1 MSYFQDWLSKS
12 FKPCCLVFCTEK
24 ARAIIAQNDLTPSEF
39 LRPFGDFRGK
49 KLQIQFNDKES
60 ISLNDLILDFYDTEN
75 YIQIKKNSAIKCIE
89 TMFNKNEPKWSL
101 NSPLITKNSVETI
114 KNKFISEQYNTLW
127 FKEFE
132 KTLFECLFFDEYE
145 LYQQPL
151 INIFITHI
159 GEIATV
165 INDKL
170 AKKLPKI
177 IHEKRYDYS
186 EESVIINLNDC
197 KDNILKDEEVKK
209 SKDRFSKFKNYY
221 IFNWDINCPPYANPE
236 EKEQKKI
243 SDNFK
248 NYFHRLDIYD
258 SSNDKYKDY
267 MNKQYGKYIN
277 EKNYRKYREDFLSYF
292 NNIFLA
298 KIQEK
303 IINSFSDKIK
313 KNTGF
318 SNFFKKNVLNYY
330 RDTKIYRFTELERA
344 YYNLGLTYFYFHN
357 YDLANENLKLLRNSL
372 KEKSDKH
379 KDRVKEVKAMSKFLQ
394 KKTAKK
400 EFNILEE
407 MKLTGNS
414 FQIIRQEI
422 VIIKMMESKLQ
433 DGNRDE
439 IKNLCKTIEKFFI
452 FNKAEYRKDNK
463 EIIFRYFNALLQEKL
478 GIYNIIENKFRRYVY
493 YMAMTGKIFNQLEM
507 KNYALYCF
515 SKLLYFIDNPSS
527 SFINFR
533 MNFNHLLGGI
543 CNTIKYN
550 EGSFKFYKN
559 AFEFSCINFNSSIE
573 RQNKYLQYYLSIFT
587 HVKLDK
593 KNSYNNIDL
602 YELNIPQVDN
612 ASLFVLEN
620 DDYDIKERAKKMEN
634 SKEKSWLKFNKY
646 AESLTTDVYASL
658 DEIDLNHIKL
668 INDLTNET
676 QKVIANVHTDRYFQ
690 GNINQKLFVKCSI
703 RNPLSIEIIVS
714 SIKLYC
720 SFIPEKGSSMNTNV
734 IPSTINTNENKDKEN
749 KNDDKNNVE
758 KVEKNEDKKDII
770 NNENFKENTEE
781 EKKEETKED
790 IKNNEK
796 TEENNAINIEDN
808 ETNNIKNNKEEITFD
823 NDENKE
829 NKENEDN
836 NIIEKENE
844 ENENNIKIKEDIIK
858 EELGKKEENDIKE
871 EENKEREN
879 LEIEQQTNEKEE
891 KIESIEE
898 KEKEEKIE
906 IIEEKECK
914 ENKEEIKDNK
924 EIINEENEIEKER
937 EKEKEKD
944 NENNVEENK
953 IKDNEEK
960 INNIED
966 IKEINKDEH
975 DINKEENIN
984 EAENTKDN
992 DKNDKENDLEKEVID
1007 NKNNEDEQKEEI
1019 KYINDISDNNIEN
1032 KDNIQQ
1038 NDQEIKEP
1046 EKNKENNNDIKDT
1059 KEQTINEENPQNKTE
1074 ENKEINNTI
1083 EQNNNKNINTKIDTE
1098 NKDTGKTRSSLE
1110 RNFKIDSHTKQ
1121 KESNDNNKEITPD
1134 STDNRNYSFPKKDNT
1149 NNNTKQVI
1157 QSPER
1162 EIQNVQNIL
1171 SFSVCEKKLKPG
1183 EVVELEL
1190 NVSSSQ
1196 EGKIIVKGL
1205 EFSLFSQINI
1215 IHLFSKKTSP
1225 SLYYYTNRK
1234 KIFTLGGASHISSSS
1249 SSEYESRNSSE
1260 LTAKNLILNNNIIPR
1275 RNKIEYIVRDYK
1287 NDLYVSFPLGTK
1299 VQSFLYQM
1307 FFFPILIK
1315 NNSPTYRVRR
1325 YTIFIEECDKCKIK
1339 TFFNFITRD
1348 NKIKPRGS
1356 QDLIFIPLIPM
1367 ATGKLYLK
1375 ILIKFISDLRQKP
1388 IQVKRY
1394 LIKLKVKE
1402 SISFEVKEYC
1412 SNINEDKDGKTYN
1425 KIDFNI
1431 KTNLRIRNI
1440 KEIKDLNMKDVLYNK
1455 DLNLINQKNYLI
1467 NSKEIHKKYVF
1478 DKKNDFNKNPVNS
1491 NNNQLQFNYD
1501 FVTKNINENFNY
1513 ENIDNN
1519 TIDTSY
1525 IFDKFK
1531 KILNNS
1537 NSNYIFFP
1545 WEATYTKAENPDD
1558 KNKEINKEVT
1568 LYGLYPYKL
1577 KVENSE
1583 TTKTFLSFLF
1593 NKFTDLKIS
1602 TKKLDS
1608 KKTLIKMILKLDKI
1622 GLASMGDK
1630 IEKYEIYASNTPKSI
1645 IWLGPKKYIVK
1656 NNLDENYFT
1665 CRFNFITILKGNI
1678 EVNRISVLV
1687 YKKPDKSGEQYSMVN
1702 INHITKPNSIFIE

>member
-452 FNKAEYRKDNK
+452 FNKEEYRKDNN

-493 YMAMTGKIFNQLEM
+493 YMAMTGRIFNQLEM

-720 SFIPEKGSSMNTNV
+720 SFIPEKGSSMNTNS

-749 KNDDKNNVE
+749 KNDDNSDDNNTKEIKKNEINIINDEFNTIEKNN
-758 KVEKNEDKKDII
+758 
-770 NNENFKENTEE
+770 EE
-781 EKKEETKED
+781 ENEKKSIESNKANGSHHSQENKNKANLNCIETKEKD
-790 IKNNEK
+790 SNES
-796 TEENNAINIEDN
+796 
-808 ETNNIKNNKEEITFD
+808 
-823 NDENKE
+823 
-829 NKENEDN
+829 KENE
-836 NIIEKENE
+836 
-844 ENENNIKIKEDIIK
+844 
-858 EELGKKEENDIKE
+858 
-871 EENKEREN
+871 
-879 LEIEQQTNEKEE
+879 
-891 KIESIEE
+891 
-898 KEKEEKIE
+898 
-906 IIEEKECK
+906 
-914 ENKEEIKDNK
+914 
-924 EIINEENEIEKER
+924 
-937 EKEKEKD
+937 
-944 NENNVEENK
+944 
-953 IKDNEEK
+953 
-960 INNIED
+960 
-966 IKEINKDEH
+966 
-975 DINKEENIN
+975 
-984 EAENTKDN
+984 
-992 DKNDKENDLEKEVID
+992 EVID
-1007 NKNNEDEQKEEI
+1007 NKEGSKKSKSNCAEIGEEEI
-1019 KYINDISDNNIEN
+1019 VE
-1032 KDNIQQ
+1032 
-1038 NDQEIKEP
+1038 
-1046 EKNKENNNDIKDT
+1046 
-1059 KEQTINEENPQNKTE
+1059 
-1074 ENKEINNTI
+1074 
-1083 EQNNNKNINTKIDTE
+1083 DTE
-1098 NKDTGKTRSSLE
+1098 K
-1110 RNFKIDSHTKQ
+1110 
-1121 KESNDNNKEITPD
+1121 
-1134 STDNRNYSFPKKDNT
+1134 
-1149 NNNTKQVI
+1149 
-1157 QSPER
+1157 
-1162 EIQNVQNIL
+1162 
-1171 SFSVCEKKLKPG
+1171 SVCC
-1183 EVVELEL
+1183 
-1190 NVSSSQ
+1190 
-1196 EGKIIVKGL
+1196 
-1205 EFSLFSQINI
+1205 
-1215 IHLFSKKTSP
+1215 
-1225 SLYYYTNRK
+1225 
-1234 KIFTLGGASHISSSS
+1234 
-1249 SSEYESRNSSE
+1249 
-1260 LTAKNLILNNNIIPR
+1260 IL
-1275 RNKIEYIVRDYK
+1275 
-1287 NDLYVSFPLGTK
+1287 
-1299 VQSFLYQM
+1299 
-1307 FFFPILIK
+1307 
-1315 NNSPTYRVRR
+1315 
-1325 YTIFIEECDKCKIK
+1325 
-1339 TFFNFITRD
+1339 
-1348 NKIKPRGS
+1348 
-1356 QDLIFIPLIPM
+1356 
-1367 ATGKLYLK
+1367 
-1375 ILIKFISDLRQKP
+1375 
-1388 IQVKRY
+1388 
-1394 LIKLKVKE
+1394 
-1402 SISFEVKEYC
+1402 
-1412 SNINEDKDGKTYN
+1412 
-1425 KIDFNI
+1425 
-1431 KTNLRIRNI
+1431 
-1440 KEIKDLNMKDVLYNK
+1440 
-1455 DLNLINQKNYLI
+1455 
-1467 NSKEIHKKYVF
+1467 
-1478 DKKNDFNKNPVNS
+1478 
-1491 NNNQLQFNYD
+1491 
-1501 FVTKNINENFNY
+1501 
-1513 ENIDNN
+1513 
-1519 TIDTSY
+1519 
-1525 IFDKFK
+1525 
-1531 KILNNS
+1531 
-1537 NSNYIFFP
+1537 
-1545 WEATYTKAENPDD
+1545 
-1558 KNKEINKEVT
+1558 
-1568 LYGLYPYKL
+1568 
-1577 KVENSE
+1577 
-1583 TTKTFLSFLF
+1583 
-1593 NKFTDLKIS
+1593 
-1602 TKKLDS
+1602 
-1608 KKTLIKMILKLDKI
+1608 
-1622 GLASMGDK
+1622 
-1630 IEKYEIYASNTPKSI
+1630 
-1645 IWLGPKKYIVK
+1645 
-1656 NNLDENYFT
+1656 
-1665 CRFNFITILKGNI
+1665 
-1678 EVNRISVLV
+1678 
-1687 YKKPDKSGEQYSMVN
+1687 
-1702 INHITKPNSIFIE
+1702 